1 LPTNIL
7 RRAKLIMPYF
17 VKIAL
22 RVISIVVILYIGL
35 SIFGAIA
42 IMEIPHLPLKGSP
55 SSVGVE
61 YRDVSFP
68 SRDDSVTLKGWY
80 LASRG
85 NAVLIIV
92 HGGFQNRIDYDVDTL
107 GLARDLTERGY
118 DLLLFDLRGR
128 GESEGRGRSLSNIEQ
143 DIGGAIDYL
152 NSKGFASASIGVIG
166 FCSGAAS
173 SCIFASEENVGA
185 LVLNGCFASVR
196 GMIDSQAALR
206 GIPKFLLDFFIPGV
220 AFTVKTFYSYE
231 PIDPIDVIPD
241 VTCPILFIHEE
252 NDNLITWKETYQL
265 FMASN
270 NPDNEIWEVKTAE
283 HSQAYKMYSS
293 QYVDRLDNFF
303 ITGLKNSV
311 VNNANSTDSACAD
324 VLSQ

>member
-1 LPTNIL
+1 
-7 RRAKLIMPYF
+7 MSYF

-22 RVISIVVILYIGL
+22 RVISIVVILYVGL

-55 SSVGVE
+55 SSVGVA
-61 YRDVSFP
+61 YCDVSFP

-80 LASRG
+80 LASLG
-85 NAVLIIV
+85 NSVIIIV
-92 HGGFQNRIDYDVDTL
+92 HGGIQNRIDYDVDTL

-128 GESEGRGRSLSNIEQ
+128 GESNGRGRSLANNEQ

-152 NSKGFASASIGVIG
+152 NRKGFSSASIGIIG

-173 SCIFASEENVGA
+173 SCIFAGEENIGA

-196 GMIDSQAALR
+196 GMINSQATSK
-206 GIPKFLLDFFIPGV
+206 GIPRFLLDFFIPGV
-220 AFTVKTFYSYE
+220 AFTVKTFYGYE
-231 PIDPIDVIPD
+231 PVDPIDVVPD
-241 VTCPILFIHEE
+241 ITCPILFIHEE

-270 NPDNEIWEVKTAE
+270 NPCNEIWEVKAAE

-293 QYVDRLDNFF
+293 YYVDRLDNFF
-303 ITGLKNSV
+303 TTSLKNTL
-311 VNNANSTDSACAD
+311 VNNASNKDSASDD
-324 VLSQ
+324 VLSQQ